1 MKKEKMKMARAKN
14 QKIKKE
20 KDVDVLFLLLFSELD
35 EKNKEYIAERA
46 GTFVSNDGKPHPI
59 RSVFISASKHDTQ
72 RSFHASSLVFAE
84 GCIYNRNEEHSMYI
98 HRSKVCTKNGRKK
111 KQ

>member
-1 MKKEKMKMARAKN
+1 MKNNQNTGTKERSA
-14 QKIKKE
+14 
-20 KDVDVLFLLLFSELD
+20 LFLSLFYQPD
-35 EKNKEYIAERA
+35 GKNKEYIAERA
-46 GTFVSNDGKPHPI
+46 GAFVSNDRKPHPI
-59 RSVFISASKHDTQ
+59 RSVFVSASKHDTQ

>member
-1 MKKEKMKMARAKN
+1 MKDNQNTGMKEMSA
-14 QKIKKE
+14 
-20 KDVDVLFLLLFSELD
+20 LFLSLFYQPD
-35 EKNKEYIAERA
+35 GKNKEYIAEKA
-46 GTFVSNDGKPHPI
+46 LAFVSNDRKPHPI
-59 RSVFISASKHDTQ
+59 RSVFISSSKHDTQ
-72 RSFHASSLVFAE
+72 RAFHASSLVFAE